1 MEVTG
6 IEVDWI
12 VLNPG
17 RGTGRMESWWIVLT
31 RHPLKTV
38 SGQDTPTGP
47 RVLHLVVMVSS
58 PGQGRCWRGL
68 TMVARSV
75 KEMRRS
81 SGDVSRSRVNCQDL
95 VRTPS
100 CVSGPVGASGE
111 VAPPPAVLELSP
123 GSESSWL
130 VRGGGREDLWTRT
143 NVMEVPRRPDL
154 VRSSLVPGKHPHQVI
169 DS

>member
-1 MEVTG
+1 
-6 IEVDWI
+6 
-12 VLNPG
+12 
-17 RGTGRMESWWIVLT
+17 MESWWIVLT
-31 RHPLKTV
+31 RHPLKIV

-47 RVLHLVVMVSS
+47 RVLLPVVMDSS
-58 PGQGRCWRGL
+58 LGQERCWRGL
-68 TMVARSV
+68 TMVVRNV

-100 CVSGPVGASGE
+100 CVSGPAGASGE

-130 VRGGGREDLWTRT
+130 VRGGERDDLWTRT
-143 NVMEVPRRPDL
+143 SVMEVPRRPDL
-154 VRSSLVPGKHPHQVI
+154 VRSSLVPGKHPHQVM